1 MPIDRDVALAAEPTV
16 RELRWSDQDVLLYH
30 LSLGAGVADLR
41 WVYERDLRVL
51 PTFALVA
58 GTRSAGGGS
67 AQPMRLSGI
76 DVDLRRILHG
86 GQAVTL
92 HAPIPAAGRAL
103 ATSRVADVLDKGK
116 AAVIVTET
124 AVADLAGT
132 PLWTA
137 TSQIWARGEGGF
149 DGGRPAVPSSP
160 PPRPPSSPPAVP
172 EREPDLVLES
182 PTSDR
187 AAALYRLN
195 GDRNPLHIDP
205 DFAQAAG
212 FERPI
217 LHGLASFGIVCK
229 AVVDALLDG
238 DPTRV
243 RDYSARFAGIMLPG
257 ETLRTRI
264 WQDGERVLLQASCA
278 DRNDAPVLTHA
289 TLGHA

>member
-1 MPIDRDVALAAEPTV
+1 MPIDRDTALTAEPVV
-16 RELRWSDQDVLLYH
+16 RELCWSDQDVLLYH

-41 WVYERDLRVL
+41 WVYERDLCVL

-58 GTRSAGGGS
+58 GTRSAGIGAG
-67 AQPMRLSGI
+67 QPMRLPGI
-76 DVDLRRILHG
+76 DIDLRRILHG
-86 GQAVTL
+86 GQAVTM
-92 HAPIPAAGRAL
+92 HAPIPAAGRAR

-137 TSQIWARGEGGF
+137 TSHIWARGEGGLG
-149 DGGRPAVPSSP
+149 GGRPSAPPSPRPSSV
-160 PPRPPSSPPAVP
+160 AAP

-182 PTSDR
+182 ATSDR

-205 DFAQAAG
+205 DFARAAG

-264 WQDGERVLLQASCA
+264 WHDGERLLLQASCA
-278 DRNDAPVLTHA
+278 DRDDAPVLTHA